1 MAMSINELRT
11 KRASLWEETKK
22 FLADHTDKDGK
33 MTAADAEAY
42 EKMEAYLSGQAYRKT
57 LDLLSAYRTAMNV
70 PPDEAYRDFSANSAD
85 YYALLENI
93 GITVTERSLIY
104 SSVPAALA
112 SEIE

>member
-42 EKMEAYLSGQAYRKT
+42 EKMEADIAEMGKTIDRLEKQAEMDKKLAMPT
-57 LDLLSAYRTAMNV
+57 SKPLVGAPGKPEKKGTAC
-70 PPDEAYRDFSANSAD
+70 
-85 YYALLENI
+85 
-93 GITVTERSLIY
+93 RS
-104 SSVPAALA
+104 
-112 SEIE
+112 